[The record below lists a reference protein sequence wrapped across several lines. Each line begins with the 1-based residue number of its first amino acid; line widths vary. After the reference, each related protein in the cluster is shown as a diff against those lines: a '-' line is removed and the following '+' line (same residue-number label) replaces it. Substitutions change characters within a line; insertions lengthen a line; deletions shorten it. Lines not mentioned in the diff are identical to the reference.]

1 MNRSIRE
8 HVALIASTIDKL
20 EAELPTLKDT
30 MEKMKSEGDLRSLR
44 LALMHYQLALEIEHE
59 VIETRS
65 ARAASVH
72 VT

>member
-65 ARAASVH
+65 ARGASVH